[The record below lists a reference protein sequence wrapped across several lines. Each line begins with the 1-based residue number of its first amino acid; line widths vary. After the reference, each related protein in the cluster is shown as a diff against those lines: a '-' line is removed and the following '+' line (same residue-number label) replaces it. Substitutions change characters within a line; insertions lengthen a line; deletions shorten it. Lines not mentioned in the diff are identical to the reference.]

1 MNINLR
7 AISCAAVLGMLL
19 GCSAVPTPQ
28 QDVKNTNENK
38 VLRIATFNVSMEA
51 TNYQSSEQSA
61 TKSTLNANA
70 LTQAL
75 ASGNEQQ
82 INNIAE
88 IIQRTR
94 PDIILLNEFDYIAKR
109 EKGIDLFKTAYLE
122 VSQNGLA
129 PITYP
134 YVYLAPVNTGVKTEL
149 KGDAVKLT
157 HFGFGRYAGQ
167 YGMVLLSKYPIVS
180 EQVRTFQHF
189 LWQDMPNN
197 LMPVNPNGS
206 QWYSSDERAIMRLSS
221 KSHWDVPVNVC
232 DNTIHVL
239 ASHPT
244 PPVFDGEE
252 DRNGKRNH
260 DEIRFW
266 RDYISPSSNHY
277 IYDDNGRHGGVSPES
292 LVILGDLNASA
303 VEGDA
308 HPNAINQLLFHPDVN
323 HYGAPKSEGGLQNKL
338 ENTHAATHTAGWGMR
353 ADYVLPSANLKVLNS
368 AVFWPAKGKQ
378 GAHLV
383 ANRSASSDHRLVWV
397 DVKIRDLPGC
407 KN

>member
-7 AISCAAVLGMLL
+7 AISYAAVLGMLL
-19 GCSAVPTPQ
+19 GCNTVPTPQ

-61 TKSTLNANA
+61 TKSTLNAHA

-75 ASGNEQQ
+75 ASGDVQQ

-277 IYDDNGRHGGVSPES
+277 IYDDSGRHGGVIPQSF
-292 LVILGDLNASA
+292 VILGDLNASA
-303 VEGDA
+303 VDGDA
-308 HPNAINQLLFHPDVN
+308 HPNAINQLLSHPDVN
-323 HYGAPKSEGGLQNKL
+323 HYDAPQSEGGLQNKP
-338 ENTHAATHTAGWGMR
+338 ENKHAATHTAGWGMR

-383 ANRSASSDHRLVWV
+383 ADRSASSDHRLVWV
-397 DVKIRDLPGC
+397 DVALANSCAK
-407 KN
+407 

>member
-7 AISCAAVLGMLL
+7 AISYAVVLGMLL
-19 GCSAVPTPQ
+19 GCNTVPTPQ
-28 QDVKNTNENK
+28 QDVKNINENK

-61 TKSTLNANA
+61 TKSTLNAHA

-75 ASGNEQQ
+75 ASGDVQQ

-134 YVYLAPVNTGVKTEL
+134 YVYLAPVNTGVKTGL

-197 LMPVNPNGS
+197 LMPVNPDGS

-277 IYDDNGRHGGVSPES
+277 IYDDNGRHGGVSPQS
-292 LVILGDLNASA
+292 FVILGDLNASA
-303 VEGDA
+303 VDGDA
-308 HPNAINQLLFHPDVN
+308 HPNAINQLLSHPDVN
-323 HYGAPKSEGGLQNKL
+323 HYGAPQSEGGLQNKP
-338 ENTHAATHTAGWGMR
+338 ENKHAATHTAGWGMR

-383 ANRSASSDHRLVWV
+383 ADRSASSDHRLVWV
-397 DVKIRDLPGC
+397 DIALANAC
-407 KN
+407 EQ

>member
-7 AISCAAVLGMLL
+7 AISYAAVLGMLL
-19 GCSAVPTPQ
+19 GCNTVPTPQ

-61 TKSTLNANA
+61 TKSTLNAHA

-75 ASGNEQQ
+75 ASGDVQQ

-277 IYDDNGRHGGVSPES
+277 IYDDSGRHGGVSPES
-292 LVILGDLNASA
+292 FVILGDLNASA
-303 VEGDA
+303 VDGDA
-308 HPNAINQLLFHPDVN
+308 HPNAINQLLSHPDVN
-323 HYGAPKSEGGLQNKL
+323 HYGAPQSEGGLQNKP
-338 ENTHAATHTAGWGMR
+338 ENKHAATHTAGWGMR

-383 ANRSASSDHRLVWV
+383 ADRNASSDHRLVWV
-397 DVKIRDLPGC
+397 DIALANAC
-407 KN
+407 EQ

>member
-1 MNINLR
+1 MRNNLR
-7 AISCAAVLGMLL
+7 PLIFAGLFGMLF
-19 GCSAVPTPQ
+19 GCTTTATQ
-28 QDVKNTNENK
+28 QPDAQAKTDNH

-61 TKSTLNANA
+61 AQSTLNADA

-75 ASGNEQQ
+75 KNGDIQQ

-109 EKGIDLFKTAYLE
+109 EKGIDVFKQAYLE
-122 VSQNGLA
+122 VSQNGFA
-129 PITYP
+129 PISYP
-134 YVYLAPVNTGVKTEL
+134 YVYLAPVNTGVKTGLE
-149 KGDAVKLT
+149 GDSVKLS

-232 DNTIHVL
+232 NNTVHVL

-266 RDYISPSSNHY
+266 RDYISQSGNHY
-277 IYDDNGRHGGVSPES
+277 IYDDNGGRGGISAERF
-292 LVILGDLNASA
+292 VILGDLNASA
-303 VEGDA
+303 VDGDA
-308 HPNAINQLLFHPDVN
+308 HPNAINQLLSHPAIN
-323 HYGAPKSEGGLQNKL
+323 NYPAPLSQGGSQNKL
-338 ENTHAATHTAGWGMR
+338 ENIHAATHTASWGMR
-353 ADYVLPSANLKVLNS
+353 ADYVLPSANVNVIKS
-368 AVFWPAKGKQ
+368 GVFWPTKTEQA
-378 GAHLV
+378 AYLV
-383 ANRSASSDHRLVWV
+383 ADRNASSDHRLVWV
-397 DVKIRDLPGC
+397 DVALANSCTK
-407 KN
+407 

>member
-292 LVILGDLNASA
+292 FVILGDLNASA

>member
-1 MNINLR
+1 MRNNLR
-7 AISCAAVLGMLL
+7 PLIFAGLLGMLF
-19 GCSAVPTPQ
+19 GCTTTATQ
-28 QDVKNTNENK
+28 QPDAQAKTDNH

-61 TKSTLNANA
+61 AQSTLNADA

-75 ASGNEQQ
+75 KNGDVQQ

-109 EKGIDLFKTAYLE
+109 EKGIDLFKQAYLE
-122 VSQNGLA
+122 VSQNGFA
-129 PITYP
+129 PISYP
-134 YVYLAPVNTGVKTEL
+134 YVYLAPVNTGVKTGLE
-149 KGDAVKLT
+149 GDSVKLS

-206 QWYSSDERAIMRLSS
+206 QWYSSDERAVMRLSS

-232 DNTIHVL
+232 NNTIHVL

-266 RDYISPSSNHY
+266 RDYISQSGNHY
-277 IYDDNGRHGGVSPES
+277 IYDDNGGRGGISAERF
-292 LVILGDLNASA
+292 VILGDLNASA
-303 VEGDA
+303 VDGDA
-308 HPNAINQLLFHPDVN
+308 HPNAINQLLSHPAIN
-323 HYGAPKSEGGLQNKL
+323 NYPAPQSQGGSQNKP
-338 ENTHAATHTAGWGMR
+338 ENIHAATHTASWGMR
-353 ADYVLPSANLKVLNS
+353 ADYVLPSVNVNVIKS
-368 AVFWPAKGKQ
+368 GVFWPTKTEQA
-378 GAHLV
+378 AYLV
-383 ANRSASSDHRLVWV
+383 ADRNASSDHRLVWV
-397 DVKIRDLPGC
+397 DVALANSCAK
-407 KN
+407 

>member
-1 MNINLR
+1 MNINLC
-7 AISCAAVLGMLL
+7 AISYAAVLGMLL
-19 GCSAVPTPQ
+19 GCNTVPTPQ
-28 QDVKNTNENK
+28 QDVKNINENK

-61 TKSTLNANA
+61 TKSTLNAHA

-75 ASGNEQQ
+75 ASGDVQQ

-134 YVYLAPVNTGVKTEL
+134 YVYLAPVNTGVKTGL
-149 KGDAVKLT
+149 KGEAVKLT
-157 HFGFGRYAGQ
+157 HFGFGRYVGQ

-180 EQVRTFQHF
+180 KQVRTFQHF

-221 KSHWDVPVNVC
+221 KSHWDVPVTVC

-277 IYDDNGRHGGVSPES
+277 IYDDNGRHGGVSPQS
-292 LVILGDLNASA
+292 FVILGDLNASA
-303 VEGDA
+303 VDGDA
-308 HPNAINQLLFHPDVN
+308 HPNAINQLLSHPDVN
-323 HYGAPKSEGGLQNKL
+323 HYGAPQSEGGLQNKP
-338 ENTHAATHTAGWGMR
+338 ENKHAATHTAGWGMR

-383 ANRSASSDHRLVWV
+383 ADRSASSDHRLVWV
-397 DVKIRDLPGC
+397 DIALANAC
-407 KN
+407 EQ

>member
-1 MNINLR
+1 
-7 AISCAAVLGMLL
+7 MLL

-292 LVILGDLNASA
+292 FVILGDLNASA

>member
-1 MNINLR
+1 MRNNLR
-7 AISCAAVLGMLL
+7 PLIFAGLFGMLF
-19 GCSAVPTPQ
+19 GCTTTATQ
-28 QDVKNTNENK
+28 QPDAQAKTDNH

-61 TKSTLNANA
+61 AQSTLNADA

-75 ASGNEQQ
+75 KNGDVQQ

-109 EKGIDLFKTAYLE
+109 EKGIDVFKQAYLE
-122 VSQNGLA
+122 VSQNGFA
-129 PITYP
+129 PISYP
-134 YVYLAPVNTGVKTEL
+134 YVYLAPVNTGVKTGLE
-149 KGDAVKLT
+149 GDSVKLS

-232 DNTIHVL
+232 NNTIHVL

-266 RDYISPSSNHY
+266 RDYISQSGNHY
-277 IYDDNGRHGGVSPES
+277 IYDDNGGRGGISAERF
-292 LVILGDLNASA
+292 VILGDLNASA
-303 VEGDA
+303 VDGDA
-308 HPNAINQLLFHPDVN
+308 HPNAINQLLSHPAIN
-323 HYGAPKSEGGLQNKL
+323 NYPAPQSQGGLQNKP
-338 ENTHAATHTAGWGMR
+338 ENSHAATHTASWGMR
-353 ADYVLPSANLKVLNS
+353 ADYVLPSANVNVIKS
-368 AVFWPAKGKQ
+368 GVFWPTKTEQA
-378 GAHLV
+378 AYLV
-383 ANRSASSDHRLVWV
+383 ANRNASSDHRLVWV
-397 DVKIRDLPGC
+397 DVALANSCAK
-407 KN
+407 